1 MLRIGYARTLRTQR
15 IDHRFAYALHL
26 LELWRNEL
34 ISCDVAESEA
44 GLPHHRPAVA
54 MTNVPYLILSEPQVR
69 NQAKASGT
77 RRGRE
82 KFQNL

>member
-15 IDHRFAYALHL
+15 IDHGFAYALHL

-44 GLPHHRPAVA
+44 GLP
-54 MTNVPYLILSEPQVR
+54 
-69 NQAKASGT
+69 ASSACSGDDQCALFDI
-77 RRGRE
+77 
-82 KFQNL
+82 K

>member
-44 GLPHHRPAVA
+44 GLPA
-54 MTNVPYLILSEPQVR
+54 
-69 NQAKASGT
+69 
-77 RRGRE
+77 
-82 KFQNL
+82 